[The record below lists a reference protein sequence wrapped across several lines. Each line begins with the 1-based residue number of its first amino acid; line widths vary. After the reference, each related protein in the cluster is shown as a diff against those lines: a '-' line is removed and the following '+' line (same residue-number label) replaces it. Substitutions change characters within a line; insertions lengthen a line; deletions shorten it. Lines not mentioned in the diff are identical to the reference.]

1 MTVHSRL
8 WFAYYMN
15 DQFDRADGLGAARHR
30 HCLTSA
36 MRSTSQ
42 PSVIRI
48 RSANPVSARFA
59 VVLDAV
65 RSPTGKT
72 IPAHTGTR
80 RGQISIASTRGARV
94 RAIRFLQRLLMA
106 YARSPAR
113 CRASQKPH
121 HCPTYIA

>member
-59 VVLDAV
+59 VVLDALGPPQARQFQPTPAPAAV
-65 RSPTGKT
+65 KSP
-72 IPAHTGTR
+72 
-80 RGQISIASTRGARV
+80 
-94 RAIRFLQRLLMA
+94 
-106 YARSPAR
+106 
-113 CRASQKPH
+113 
-121 HCPTYIA
+121 